1 MGTIAGI
8 TTHGLQ
14 QTERKRNTSSTPTR
28 ECMFVATTSEDAVHP
43 ELDSS
48 KVSLCV
54 PDKEAGDSLNRRFG
68 GREGGRLD
76 VGQSR
81 CVHGVVRD
89 YARRNH

>member
-1 MGTIAGI
+1 M
-8 TTHGLQ
+8 
-14 QTERKRNTSSTPTR
+14 
-28 ECMFVATTSEDAVHP
+28 HP

-54 PDKEAGDSLNRRFG
+54 PDKEAGDSRNRRFG
-68 GREGGRLD
+68 GREVGRLD
-76 VGQSR
+76 VGRQSR

>member
-1 MGTIAGI
+1 M
-8 TTHGLQ
+8 
-14 QTERKRNTSSTPTR
+14 
-28 ECMFVATTSEDAVHP
+28 HP

-54 PDKEAGDSLNRRFG
+54 PDKEAGDSRNRRFG